1 MFKFDFKNG
10 DTLEMKGIKYLEA
23 NSEETYCFNA
33 NVYLNGK
40 KVIEV
45 SNDGHGGANREYP
58 TEAFGYGGLRDI
70 EKRCREEMPKWT
82 MDHFV
87 DPENKTEHDTTFEHW
102 CLSQVGDW
110 LDEKHYKRQ
119 LSNKLFIVEK
129 NEPNEIYEIKFRSKP
144 KKIEK
149 SHIVSA
155 RGLYPEALILNDIP
169 LNEAIAIFKNGGLLN
184 A

>member
-1 MFKFDFKNG
+1 MSKFVFKNG
-10 DTLEMKGIKYLEA
+10 DTLEMKGIKHFEA

-58 TEAFGYGGLRDI
+58 SELFGYDGLRDI
-70 EKRCREEMPKWT
+70 QERCREEMPKWN
-82 MDHFV
+82 MEEFN
-87 DPENKTEHDTTFEHW
+87 PEDKTEHDTTFEHW
-102 CLSQVGDW
+102 CSHQVGDW
-110 LDEKHYKRQ
+110 LEEKHYKKE
-119 LSNKLFIVEK
+119 LSKKVFIVEK
-129 NEPNEIYEIKFRSKP
+129 NEPNEIYEIKFRNKP
-144 KKIEK
+144 KKIERN
-149 SHIVSA
+149 HIVSA
-155 RGLYPEALILNDIP
+155 RGLYPEALILNEIP